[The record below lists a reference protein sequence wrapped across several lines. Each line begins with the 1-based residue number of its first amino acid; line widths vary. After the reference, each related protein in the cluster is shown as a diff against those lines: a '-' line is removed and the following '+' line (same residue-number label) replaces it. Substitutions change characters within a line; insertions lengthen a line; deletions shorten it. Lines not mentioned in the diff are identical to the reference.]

1 MVTAPGLSMQGA
13 FADNDTAKVAIGLNM
28 LTSKAV
34 ALPDRRRVTSFRL
47 MHSVHAAA
55 FAAVDQLAATLG
67 CLVDYT

>member
-34 ALPDRRRVTSFRL
+34 ALT
-47 MHSVHAAA
+47 
-55 FAAVDQLAATLG
+55 G
-67 CLVDYT
+67 GG